1 MPIVV
6 QEVNSIIAKL
16 KCRKAPG
23 WDNITAEH
31 LKYSGPICRR
41 ILTWILNSVHD
52 TVYMP
57 VHFRKGVIVPIP
69 KSDKDRYSKENYRGI
84 TLLPVLYKIYEHIL
98 SDRLKVDVEQRGLI
112 HCFQGAAQQGCSSI
126 HSSMLLQETIS
137 YNRAKGKTVYVAFL
151 DTRKAFDSVWIDGL
165 LYKLYQK
172 EIDSKFC
179 RIIKGCY
186 HDFSCRVFTGG
197 MYSKWFPVKQ
207 GVHQGGPLSMLLY
220 LLFIDD
226 MIRDLCT
233 ANIGP
238 MLFDMRVPCVAYADD
253 IAVLDCNKDGL
264 NQLLEIAYHYS
275 KTWNFKFNSDTSAL
289 LIFGKDNQEYLMTKL
304 GQMRIKE
311 RDKYKH
317 VGIWVTTNGTIQGE
331 LEDKLAKGKRRI
343 LAARAMGGGQ
353 VRIAPTTASKV
364 YWESSIPIITYG
376 LQVTPLKY
384 TEIAKIEKPHQEVS
398 RLIQGL
404 SEQTP
409 ACESL
414 RTIGWKSVQAYI
426 DLIRM
431 LFFRKMLCCI

>member
-1 MPIVV
+1 
-6 QEVNSIIAKL
+6 
-16 KCRKAPG
+16 
-23 WDNITAEH
+23 
-31 LKYSGPICRR
+31 
-41 ILTWILNSVHD
+41 
-52 TVYMP
+52 
-57 VHFRKGVIVPIP
+57 
-69 KSDKDRYSKENYRGI
+69 
-84 TLLPVLYKIYEHIL
+84 
-98 SDRLKVDVEQRGLI
+98 
-112 HCFQGAAQQGCSSI
+112 
-126 HSSMLLQETIS
+126 MLLQETIS

-172 EIDSKFC
+172 EIDSKLC
-179 RIIKGCY
+179 RIAKGCY

-197 MYSKWFPVKQ
+197 MYSMWFPVKQ
-207 GVHQGGPLSMLLY
+207 GVHQGGPLSMFLY

-226 MIRDLCT
+226 MIRDLCM

-238 MLFDMRVPCVAYADD
+238 MLFDMRVPYVAYVDD
-253 IAVLDCNKDGL
+253 IAVLDCSKDGL
-264 NQLLEIAYHYS
+264 IQLLEIVYHYS
-275 KTWNFKFNSDTSAL
+275 KTWNFEFNSDKSAL
-289 LIFGKDNQEYLMTKL
+289 LIFGKNNQEYLRAEL
-304 GQMRIKE
+304 GQNCIKE

-376 LQVTPLKY
+376 VQVTRLKY
-384 TEIAKIEKPHQEVS
+384 TAIAKIEKPHQEVS

-404 SEQTP
+404 PEQTP
-409 ACESL
+409 ACASL

-431 LFFRKMLCCI
+431 LFF

>member
-1 MPIVV
+1 M
-6 QEVNSIIAKL
+6 
-16 KCRKAPG
+16 
-23 WDNITAEH
+23 
-31 LKYSGPICRR
+31 
-41 ILTWILNSVHD
+41 
-52 TVYMP
+52 
-57 VHFRKGVIVPIP
+57 
-69 KSDKDRYSKENYRGI
+69 
-84 TLLPVLYKIYEHIL
+84 
-98 SDRLKVDVEQRGLI
+98 DVEQRGLI

-126 HSSMLLQETIS
+126 HSSMLLQDTIS
-137 YNRAKGKTVYVAFL
+137 YNRAKGKTVFVAFL

-165 LYKLYQK
+165 LYNLYQK

-226 MIRDLCT
+226 MIRDLCM

-238 MLFDMRVPCVAYADD
+238 MLYDMRVPCVAYADD

-264 NQLLEIAYHYS
+264 NQLLEIVYHYS

-289 LIFGKDNQEYLMTKL
+289 LIFGKDNQEYLRAKR
-304 GQMRIKE
+304 GQMCIKE
-311 RDKYKH
+311 RDKHKH

-364 YWESSIPIITYG
+364 YWESSIPMNNN
-376 LQVTPLKY
+376 LWVTG
-384 TEIAKIEKPHQEVS
+384 H
-398 RLIQGL
+398 
-404 SEQTP
+404 
-409 ACESL
+409 
-414 RTIGWKSVQAYI
+414 TIKGH
-426 DLIRM
+426 
-431 LFFRKMLCCI
+431 